1 MAQSVLYR
9 LISHSPYHS
18 TPPLTLTRFFSCLRR
33 GFLFVSS
40 CSLAWVISITII
52 IFRSLNMS
60 LSDGS
65 RPILLNLI
73 RRIIPH
79 YIIFSPL
86 PSFDWVPYP
95 PFMVC
100 RLYFPSPRSCSSL
113 ICCVNSLG

>member
-18 TPPLTLTRFFSCLRR
+18 KPPLTLTRLFSCLRR
-33 GFLFVSS
+33 VSLCVSS
-40 CSLAWVISITII
+40 CSSIWVTSITII

-60 LSDGS
+60 LSDGP

-79 YIIFSPL
+79 YIIFL
-86 PSFDWVPYP
+86 RLSFFAWVPYQLS
-95 PFMVC
+95 MVC
-100 RLYFPSPRSCSSL
+100 RSYFPSPRSCSL
-113 ICCVNSLG
+113 LTCCASYLG